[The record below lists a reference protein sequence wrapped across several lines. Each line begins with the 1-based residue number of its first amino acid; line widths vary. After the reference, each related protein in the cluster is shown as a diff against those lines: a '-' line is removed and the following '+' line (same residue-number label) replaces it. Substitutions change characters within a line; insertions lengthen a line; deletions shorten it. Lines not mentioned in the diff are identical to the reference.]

1 MELLILYEDPHLV
14 AIHKPNGLLVHRTK
28 LATDA
33 TEFALQLLRD
43 QLGIKVY
50 PTHRLDRK
58 TSGILLFAK
67 DEDSNREMQKL
78 FMEQKVEKE
87 YLAIVR
93 GWIDDKLTLD
103 YPLYN
108 EAGKKQDAITT
119 ILPIEQV
126 EIDLPFGK
134 FSTSRYTCTKVKP
147 ETGRIHQIRKHFAHL
162 RHPIVGDRPH
172 GCNKQNKLFKEHF
185 FMTKLMLH
193 ASSLSFVH
201 PISLEQVVI
210 NSQYCD
216 EFERMIDELGFTTPL
231 I

>member
-1 MELLILYEDPHLV
+1 MV

-28 LATDA
+28 LAADA

-119 ILPIEQV
+119 ILPIE
-126 EIDLPFGK
+126 
-134 FSTSRYTCTKVKP
+134 
-147 ETGRIHQIRKHFAHL
+147 
-162 RHPIVGDRPH
+162 
-172 GCNKQNKLFKEHF
+172 
-185 FMTKLMLH
+185 
-193 ASSLSFVH
+193 
-201 PISLEQVVI
+201 
-210 NSQYCD
+210 
-216 EFERMIDELGFTTPL
+216 
-231 I
+231 

>member
-28 LATDA
+28 LAADA

>member
-28 LATDA
+28 LAADA

-93 GWIDDKLTLD
+93 GWTDDKLTLD

>member
-28 LATDA
+28 LAADA

-134 FSTSRYTCTKVKP
+134 FSTSRYTFTKVKP
-147 ETGRIHQIRKHFAHL
+147 ETGRMHQIRKHFAHL

-172 GCNKQNKLFKEHF
+172 GCNKQNKLFKDHF

-201 PISLEQVVI
+201 PISSEQVVI

>member
-28 LATDA
+28 LAADA

-78 FMEQKVEKE
+78 FMEEKVEKE

>member
-1 MELLILYEDPHLV
+1 VELLILYEDPHLV

-28 LATDA
+28 LAADA